1 LEPILTASNL
11 LALLRFTLWPMR
23 HIVLPWPEMT
33 EITSIRKNIFP
44 YLILW
49 WDAGAH
55 LDIAT
60 ISGYTVLN
68 CLPTKFSVIIDVTID
83 AYFSSLKNSVFPLSC
98 YCARVIRWEGIP
110 FDKHRIPCH
119 LQEFVSRHSAQG
131 KLN

>member
-1 LEPILTASNL
+1 MADEAY
-11 LALLRFTLWPMR
+11 RFTMAWDDGDNLNSDEY
-23 HIVLPWPEMT
+23 L
-33 EITSIRKNIFP
+33 SIFKT
-44 YLILW
+44 LV
-49 WDAGAH
+49 DAGAH

-68 CLPTKFSVIIDVTID
+68 CLPTQFSVIIDVAID